1 MSGDIH
7 ALSGAYVVD
16 AVDDFERAQFER
28 HLTGCSDCRLEVAS
42 LREGAALL
50 AETVAQPAPD
60 ALRDRVLA
68 TVETVRPLPPLL
80 ADVQDRARAN
90 RRRFPAMVAVAAA
103 FIVVGGVGATVWH
116 PWDNQDG
123 VTSVAPLPPIEQAPD
138 ARVLTSDVDGGGTVT
153 LTWSASRNQAY
164 VSTSNMPRLPD
175 DETYQL
181 WLIHDGKPVPAG
193 LVDGNASKV
202 LLDGD
207 PATAQAAAITIEP
220 AGGVDAP
227 HKFVVASFDFTEA

>member
-28 HLTGCSDCRLEVAS
+28 HLSGCLDCQLEVAS
-42 LREGAALL
+42 LREGTALL
-50 AETVAQPAPD
+50 AEMVAQPAP
-60 ALRDRVLA
+60 AGVRDRVLA
-68 TVETVRPLPPLL
+68 TAETIRPLPPRF
-80 ADVQDRARAN
+80 AEVQDRARN
-90 RRRFPAMVAVAAA
+90 HRRRIPTMIAAA
-103 FIVVGGVGATVWH
+103 AALIVVGGVGATVWD
-116 PWDNQDG
+116 PSGSTDD
-123 VTSVAPLPPIEQAPD
+123 VPTATPLGEAPD
-138 ARVLTSDVDGGGTVT
+138 LQVLEADVEGGGTVV
-153 LTWSASRNQAY
+153 LTRSPSLNQAY
-164 VSTSNMPRLPD
+164 VSMNDMPRLPD

-181 WLIHDGKPVPAG
+181 WLIHDGQPVPAG

-220 AGGVDAP
+220 AGGVDKP
-227 HKFVVASFDFTEA
+227 HKLVVASFDFTEA